1 VVLIRNEK
9 IDWND
14 MSFKTRMKRYVIIR
28 SDDGKFKKWKPKI
41 PQMDELKMLKGDE
54 K

>member
-1 VVLIRNEK
+1 MKTEK
-9 IDWND
+9 IDYTD

-41 PQMDELKMLKGDE
+41 PEMDELKILKRE
-54 K
+54 VENK